1 MSAAGFDL
9 PSLLAAHSQ
18 GGGDQPDQPGQD
30 PLQVLQEVLNDVHRL
45 IAVLPD
51 PQDTQDAIQAMR
63 VLAGVQTR
71 LMSRQQ
77 QG

>member
-1 MSAAGFDL
+1 MSAGGLDL
-9 PSLLAAHSQ
+9 PSLLAAQGQ
-18 GGGDQPDQPGQD
+18 GGQTEPDQGGQD

-51 PQDTQDAIQAMR
+51 PQDTQDAVQALR